1 MGPSLTC
8 SVAAAIAARDP
19 RIGDVPDRL
28 TPAELIPHEDPV
40 PTPLLR
46 VGGQTRDHARVGKL
60 LEQRQP

>member
-8 SVAAAIAARDP
+8 SVA

-28 TPAELIPHEDPV
+28 TPAELIPDEDPV

-46 VGGQTRDHARVGKL
+46 VGGQTRDYARVRKL